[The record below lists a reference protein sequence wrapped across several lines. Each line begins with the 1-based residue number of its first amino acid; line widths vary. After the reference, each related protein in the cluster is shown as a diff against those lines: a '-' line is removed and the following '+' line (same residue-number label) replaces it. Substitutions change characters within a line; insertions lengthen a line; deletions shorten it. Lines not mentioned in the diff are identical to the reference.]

1 MNLKL
6 SFLVIRILFGLQ
18 VFGANGAAA
27 QVVLNGAGAT
37 FPFPLYEKWF
47 AAFSKLD
54 PAVQFNYQKV
64 GSGEGQKRITNKLV
78 DFGASDAPMSS
89 ETMANAPGNILH
101 VPTVGGA
108 DVIIFNLHDV
118 KELRLDGPT
127 LAAIYLGKITQWND
141 PAVAQQNPG
150 VKLPDEEITV
160 AHRLDA
166 SGTSY
171 IFTDYLCALSP
182 EWKLKVGR
190 YLWVNWPTG
199 VGLLY
204 NDAIAAYVKNT
215 PGAIGYVEL
224 VYAIQNQLTY
234 ASIKN
239 PAGNYIK
246 ASPDSITAAL
256 STATV
261 PDDFRLSMVN
271 APGPAS
277 YPIAGVTYLLVYKNP
292 QDAAKTEKLVAFL
305 KWAETE
311 GQKMAQDLNFA
322 PLPENVKNRVLREID
337 TISPH
342 G

>member
-1 MNLKL
+1 MAFK
-6 SFLVIRILFGLQ
+6 FFVIPILFGLQ
-18 VFGANGAAA
+18 VFGASSVAA
-27 QVVLNGAGAT
+27 QIVLNGAGAT

-47 AAFSKLD
+47 TAFSELD
-54 PAVQFNYQKV
+54 PTVQFNYQKV
-64 GSGEGQKRITNKLV
+64 GSGEGQKLIANKLI

-89 ETMANAPGNILH
+89 EAMANAQGKILH

-108 DVIIFNLHDV
+108 DVIIFNLYHV
-118 KELRLDGPT
+118 HELRLDGPT
-127 LAAIYLGKITQWND
+127 LAAIYLGKISQWND

-160 AHRLDA
+160 AHRSDA

-190 YLWVNWPTG
+190 YLLVNWPIG
-199 VGLLY
+199 VGLVN
-204 NDAIAAYVKNT
+204 NDAVANYVKNT
-215 PGAIGYVEL
+215 PGAIGFVEL
-224 VYAIQNQLTY
+224 LYAIKNQLNY

-239 PAGNYIK
+239 SAGNFIK
-246 ASPDSITAAL
+246 ASTDSITAAL

-261 PDDFRLSMVN
+261 PDDLRLSIVN

-277 YPIAGVTYLLVYKNP
+277 YPIAGVTWLLVYENP

-322 PLPENVKNRVLREID
+322 PLPENVKNRVLTEIE
-337 TISPH
+337 TIH
-342 G
+342 H